1 MKGQITNRGGLRCR
15 RGRARTELGAAPA
28 NGTSGGNLP
37 PTGGDTQESP
47 TDMLRVTKR
56 IPHARSWAPAGPGC
70 HTNPGT
76 QRTHTPRRSSAER
89 KGGPSP
95 RERMAETAG
104 GRSDLRSVTSWGRF
118 GRKGAELE
126 LRGSTSDSSEEGCAA
141 VSKGADGRPAGHEAA
156 DERAEGQRPRARPQR
171 AQRYRSQVGRAG
183 RKPQPGFYDNGGENY
198 SSPRA

>member
-1 MKGQITNRGGLRCR
+1 
-15 RGRARTELGAAPA
+15 
-28 NGTSGGNLP
+28 
-37 PTGGDTQESP
+37 
-47 TDMLRVTKR
+47 
-56 IPHARSWAPAGPGC
+56 
-70 HTNPGT
+70 
-76 QRTHTPRRSSAER
+76 
-89 KGGPSP
+89 
-95 RERMAETAG
+95 MAETAG

-126 LRGSTSDSSEEGCAA
+126 LGGSTSDSSEEGCAA

-171 AQRYRSQVGRAG
+171 AQSYRSQVGRAG